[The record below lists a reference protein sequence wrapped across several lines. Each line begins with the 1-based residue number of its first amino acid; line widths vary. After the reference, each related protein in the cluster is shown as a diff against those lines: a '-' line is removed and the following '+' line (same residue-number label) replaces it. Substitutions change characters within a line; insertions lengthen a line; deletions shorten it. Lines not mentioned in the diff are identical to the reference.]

1 MWNLSSPTRDRT
13 FVSCIAR
20 GILNHWTIREVP
32 SMRFLLHLLVP
43 KVIYR
48 FSQYIL
54 IPWQGSWHPL
64 HLIHMVF
71 FHTETLDRWR
81 LFSFSIIYLAT
92 QGLSCGIWD
101 LVPWPGTE
109 HGLLALE
116 AQSLSQGSPGNSQE
130 KFSNWAP
137 TSPYRPW
144 ECRKWVF
151 LSPTQSNSALYN
163 QERKEYPGFKT
174 NVMR

>member
-1 MWNLSSPTRDRT
+1 ML
-13 FVSCIAR
+13 
-20 GILNHWTIREVP
+20 
-32 SMRFLLHLLVP
+32 
-43 KVIYR
+43 
-48 FSQYIL
+48 
-54 IPWQGSWHPL
+54 
-64 HLIHMVF
+64 F

-81 LFSFSIIYLAT
+81 RFSFSIIYLAT
-92 QGLSCGIWD
+92 PGLSCGIWD

-137 TSPYRPW
+137 RSPYRPW

-174 NVMR
+174 NVMRSSVIIYRQKERQLKPYAGNLTKSHTVITKHPQAPKIYN